1 MSPTLIPFF
10 AAPWVIQL
18 HILAAFFAIAG
29 GGVQFFLPK
38 GTAGHKLIGRLWVLS
53 MAVVALSSF
62 FIHEIRLFGLFS
74 PIHLLSVMTLCFL
87 YLGVRAARAGQIVRH
102 RKIMTYS
109 YVLALIITG
118 LFTLFTW
125 PAHASN
131 FLLCQCLTCLRRQ
144 EGIFSLYRAFFIR
157 QFFG

>member
-38 GTAGHKLIGRLWVLS
+38 GTAGHKLIGQLWVLS

-74 PIHLLSVMTLCFL
+74 PIHFLSVMTLFSISW
-87 YLGVRAARAGQIVRH
+87 R
-102 RKIMTYS
+102 
-109 YVLALIITG
+109 TG
-118 LFTLFTW
+118 SACRPDS
-125 PAHASN
+125 PASKNHD
-131 FLLCQCLTCLRRQ
+131 L
-144 EGIFSLYRAFFIR
+144 
-157 QFFG
+157 